1 MIKPNLNQIEVENNE
16 LKEEK
21 KLLIDQLKIVN
32 KKLKESETFK
42 SHFLSNISNEIVNP
56 FTSILGISK
65 NISNLK
71 EKDIEQ
77 IKIMANLIHSE
88 AFDLDFQLR
97 NIFAAAK
104 IESGENFLELV
115 TVDLQSFIEDITN
128 SLKIKADRRAIKY
141 EIKYEI
147 SRATFV
153 TDADKFRMILIN
165 LIMNAINFS
174 TEKNKIKIFIRQDKE
189 GLLFRI
195 NNQGNLISSEDT
207 KIIFDRFVKLDDN
220 INSLNQGHG
229 LGLSIIKDY
238 VELLGGTIT
247 FESNKKE
254 GTTFFLKLNSKEMN
268 EKNIFM
274 EDEDLFIT
282 DNNSEIF

>member
-1 MIKPNLNQIEVENNE
+1 MVNTNLNSIEAENNG
-16 LKEEK
+16 LKNEN

-32 KKLKESETFK
+32 KKLEESESFK

-65 NISNLK
+65 NIANLK
-71 EKDIEQ
+71 EADIEQ
-77 IKIMANLIHSE
+77 IKTMANLIHSE

-115 TVDLQSFIEDITN
+115 TLDIQDFIEEITN
-128 SLKIKADRRAIKY
+128 GLKIKAERRAITCNINY
-141 EIKYEI
+141 EINQKY
-147 SRATFV
+147 FV
-153 TDADKFRMILIN
+153 TDADKFRMILTN

-174 TEKNKIKIFIRQDKE
+174 MEKHSIKLYIEYNKE
-189 GLLFRI
+189 GFLFKI

-238 VELLGGTIT
+238 VELLGGSIN
-247 FESNKKE
+247 FESNENE
-254 GTTFFLKLNSKEMN
+254 GTTFFLKLHSLEMN
-268 EKNIFM
+268 EKNLFM
-274 EDEDLFIT
+274 EDEDLFVA
-282 DNNSEIF
+282 DDNSELF

>member
-1 MIKPNLNQIEVENNE
+1 MDNPNLNPIDAENNA
-16 LKEEK
+16 LKNEN
-21 KLLIDQLKIVN
+21 KLLLDQLKIVN
-32 KKLKESETFK
+32 KKLKESESFK

-65 NISNLK
+65 NIANLK
-71 EKDIEQ
+71 ETDFEQ
-77 IKIMANLIHSE
+77 IKTMANLIHSE

-104 IESGENFLELV
+104 IESGEVFLELV
-115 TVDLQSFIEDITN
+115 TLDLQDFVEEIIN
-128 SLKIKADRRAIKY
+128 SLKIKAERRAITC
-141 EIKYEI
+141 EIKYAI
-147 SRATFV
+147 SQKHFV
-153 TDADKFRMILIN
+153 TDPDKFRMILTN

-174 TEKNKIKIFIRQDKE
+174 MERNSIKLFFEYNKDGF
-189 GLLFRI
+189 LFKI

-238 VELLGGTIT
+238 VELLGGSIN
-247 FESNKKE
+247 FESNKAD
-254 GTTFFLKLNSKEMN
+254 GTTFFLKLHSLEMN
-268 EKNIFM
+268 EKNLFM
-274 EDEDLFIT
+274 EDEDLFIA
-282 DNNSEIF
+282 DDNSEIF